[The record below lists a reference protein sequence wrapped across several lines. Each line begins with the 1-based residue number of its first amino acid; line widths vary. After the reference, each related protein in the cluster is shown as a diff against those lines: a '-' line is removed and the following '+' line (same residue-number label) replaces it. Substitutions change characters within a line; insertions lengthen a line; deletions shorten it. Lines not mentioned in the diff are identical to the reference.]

1 MTIDLQ
7 EKFQMS
13 TFRNK
18 IKHGKLICP
27 ICGEKIQKISKRNQ
41 FINSPAGIYL
51 IFSSNRCKLKFISL
65 MNQDN
70 SDWNIKKIIENSL
83 N

>member
-7 EKFQMS
+7 EKFEMS
-13 TFRNK
+13 VFRNK
-18 IKHGKLICP
+18 LRHGKLICP

-51 IFSSNRCKLKFISL
+51 IFSSNRCKMKFVALI
-65 MNQDN
+65 NQDN
-70 SDWNIKKIIENSL
+70 SELNIKRIIEN
-83 N
+83 